1 MSERNDGSFVG
12 GLITGAIIG
21 FVLGILF
28 APASGDETRKILG
41 EKSKELLQKGKE
53 LLQGETVEIEEE

>member
-28 APASGDETRKILG
+28 APAPGSETRKILG
-41 EKSKELLQKGKE
+41 EKGKELLQKGKE
-53 LLQGETVEIEEE
+53 LLQGKVVEIEEE

>member
-28 APASGDETRKILG
+28 APASGDETRKILPYG
-41 EKSKELLQKGKE
+41 
-53 LLQGETVEIEEE
+53 